1 MDIQFTWDENKYR
14 LNLVRHRVTFEEAT
28 EAFFDPHSV
37 EDFDRT
43 HSDEE
48 PRYNLTGMSS
58 RRLLFVVFTEPEQ
71 GVIKIIS
78 ARKAEKK
85 HQAIYAQDQ

>member
-14 LNLVRHRVTFEEAT
+14 LNLARHRVTFEEAA
-28 EAFFDPHSV
+28 EAFLDSNLV

-58 RRLLFVVFTEPEQ
+58 RRLLFVVFTEPKQ

-78 ARKAEKK
+78 ARKAEGK
-85 HQAIYAQDQ
+85 HQTIYAQNQ

>member
-1 MDIQFTWDENKYR
+1 VDIQFTWDENKYR